1 MSIPGIGPLTA
12 MAIAVRAAAG
22 EALRCGPGFLS
33 LGWPLFPG
41 RARTGGM
48 PKLGT
53 IAKVSQCDLRRL
65 LICRGDG
72 DGPMGG
78 AKRHE
83 EPGAHSDAGAQ
94 AVQTRRRTAGQPDT
108 HTPYRPRG
116 SSEPA
121 WPRYGSRSRVASFL
135 LRTLVVSAAVLIPST
150 VPEFGMTVVTASQD
164 EATVEAALS
173 LDRPTRRLI
182 QERLR
187 NEGFDPGTADGL
199 FRPRTRAAIRRWQEA
214 RELPATGYLDRAAAD
229 LLRGAGAPPAAVAAS
244 ASPQPPSAEPVRRDP
259 SATGEPAAPPARA
272 SMDCSEWNT
281 QEFFEAATASDVTA
295 CLAAGSDVAAQD
307 NDYSATPLHWAAW
320 LNEDRAVIEAL
331 LAAGADVEARN
342 STGRGPLHNAGHN
355 GNPEVAE
362 ALLAAG
368 AEVGARDDTGETP
381 LHHVAFGS
389 ANPAVVEAL
398 LAAGAEVGARDDT
411 GETPLHH
418 AAYGAANPAV
428 VEALVAAGADVQGR
442 TDKGETPL
450 HLAAW
455 SNGNPAVVELLV
467 DAGLDVNARDNSNAT
482 PLHLAL
488 MNERFLIWW
497 GSTNPDRVPNAA
509 VVPALLAAGAD
520 LSARTGDEDEERR
533 YTPLYVAARG
543 EEWDLAKVLLAAGAN
558 PNDAVDGGL
567 PLHRAAESTDDPTV
581 IDALL
586 DAGAEIDAVETRAF
600 GPERRGRQMG
610 TAVFA
615 AASYGNAAV
624 LRRLLAHGAGAN
636 TRIHNGIS
644 ALHRAAGR
652 NPAAIEMLLAAGAN
666 LEARDGWGKTPLHH
680 AAESS
685 GTGPEV
691 SALLAAGANIEAR
704 DEDGN
709 TPLHLAAE
717 WQAYPERPPDSPIN
731 AIVEDAIKALL
742 DGGANPNARN
752 AAGRTPWDLAQQN
765 DGLRDSDAYWRLND
779 ARYNTA
785 PQGSRRP
792 VSTPRGRRLAGAV
805 SRESLERACEI
816 PGYPSPTD
824 VQDVGVAWCGSTVGF
839 QRRAFALQAAGAWC
853 AIAQGTSSSAE
864 QVNARHRE
872 INAAC
877 DALDALGAGGGPPC
891 NCPAGYRP

>member
-1 MSIPGIGPLTA
+1 
-12 MAIAVRAAAG
+12 
-22 EALRCGPGFLS
+22 
-33 LGWPLFPG
+33 
-41 RARTGGM
+41 M

-53 IAKVSQCDLRRL
+53 IAKVGQCDLRRL
-65 LICRGDG
+65 LIFRGDG

-83 EPGAHSDAGAQ
+83 GPGAHSDAGAQ
-94 AVQTRRRTAGQPDT
+94 AVQIRRRTAGQPDT
-108 HTPYRPRG
+108 HTRYRPRG

-121 WPRYGSRSRVASFL
+121 RPRYDSRSRVASFL
-135 LRTLVVSAAVLIPST
+135 LQTLVVSAAVLIPST

-164 EATVEAALS
+164 AATVEAALG

-187 NEGFDPGTADGL
+187 NKGFDPGTADGL
-199 FRPRTRAAIRRWQEA
+199 FGPRTRAAIRRWQEA
-214 RELPATGYLDRAAAD
+214 RELPATGYLDGAAAD
-229 LLRGAGAPPAAVAAS
+229 LLRGAGAPPAAVAAP
-244 ASPQPPSAEPVRRDP
+244 ASPQPPSAEPVRRGT

-281 QEFFEAATASDVTA
+281 QEFFEAATASDVTT

-307 NDYSATPLHWAAW
+307 NDDSATPLHWAAW

-331 LAAGADVEARN
+331 LAAGADVQARN
-342 STGRGPLHNAGHN
+342 GTGGRPLHNAGHN
-355 GNPEVAE
+355 ANPEVAE

-368 AEVGARDDTGETP
+368 ADVGARDDTG
-381 LHHVAFGS
+381 A
-389 ANPAVVEAL
+389 
-398 LAAGAEVGARDDT
+398 
-411 GETPLHH
+411 TPLHH
-418 AAYGAANPAV
+418 AAFGSANPAV
-428 VEALVAAGADVQGR
+428 VEALVAAGADVQAR
-442 TDKGETPL
+442 TDSGETPL

-455 SNGNPAVVELLV
+455 SNGNPAVVDVLV
-467 DAGLDVNARDNSNAT
+467 GAGLDVNTRDNSNAT
-482 PLHLAL
+482 PLHRAL
-488 MNERFLIWW
+488 MNSRFLIWW
-497 GSTNPDRVPNAA
+497 GARDFDRVSNGA

-520 LSARTGDEDEERR
+520 LSARTGDEDDERR

-558 PNDAVDGGL
+558 PNDAVDGEL

-600 GPERRGRQMG
+600 GPERRVRQMG

-680 AAESS
+680 AAGSY

-691 SALLAAGANIEAR
+691 RALLAAGANIEAR

-717 WQAYPERPPDSPIN
+717 YQSFPEATNQERNSIAEE
-731 AIVEDAIKALL
+731 AIEALL
-742 DGGANPNARN
+742 EGGANPNARN
-752 AAGRTPWDLAQQN
+752 AAGRTPWDLAQEN
-765 DGLRDSDAYWRLND
+765 DRLRDSDAYWRLND

-816 PGYPSPTD
+816 PGYPSPTN
-824 VQDVGVAWCGSTVGF
+824 VQDVGVAWCSSTVGF